1 MSHASRPRR
10 RRSMETMTVA
20 IVGGTGTLGRK
31 VAAELEA
38 RGHKV
43 RSLSRHAPEY
53 RVDLATGEGLAPALA
68 ECDVVIDASN
78 SSARKPAGILVDGSR
93 RLLEAEAAAGVKHHV
108 CVSIVGCDQVSMS
121 YFRAKAEQERVV
133 GQGTVPWS
141 IVRSTQFHEL
151 VGTVVAAAG
160 RWRVLPRPPGVLQ
173 PVACA
178 DAARA
183 IADVAEGAPLNRCLT
198 VAGPEVREVR
208 DLARTW
214 REVTGHRAALVPMPV
229 PGTVGRALRSG
240 ALTAPRPDVRGAT
253 GFAD

>member
-1 MSHASRPRR
+1 ME
-10 RRSMETMTVA
+10 SMTIA
-20 IVGGTGTLGRK
+20 IVGGTGTLGRR
-31 VAAELEA
+31 VAAELGG
-38 RGHKV
+38 RGHTV
-43 RSLSRHAPEY
+43 RPLSRHAPEY
-53 RVDLATGEGLAPALA
+53 RVDLATGDGLGPALA
-68 ECDVVIDASN
+68 GCDVVVNASN
-78 SSARKPAGILVDGSR
+78 SASRKPAGILVDGSR
-93 RLLEAEAAAGVKHHV
+93 RLLEAEAAAGVTHHV
-108 CVSIVGCDQVSMS
+108 CVSIVGCDQVPMS
-121 YFRAKAEQERVV
+121 YFRAKADQERVV
-133 GQGTVPWS
+133 GQGTLPWS

-151 VGTVVAAAG
+151 VGTVLAAAG
-160 RWRVLPRPPGVLQ
+160 RWWVLPMPPGVLQ

-253 GFAD
+253 GFADWLRSVPG

>member
-1 MSHASRPRR
+1 MD
-10 RRSMETMTVA
+10 TMTIA

-43 RSLSRHAPEY
+43 RPLSRHAPEY
-53 RVDLATGEGLAPALA
+53 RVDLATGDGLAPALA
-68 ECDVVIDASN
+68 GCDVVVDASN
-78 SSARKPAGILVDGSR
+78 SSSRKPAGVLVDGSR
-93 RLLEAEAAAGVKHHV
+93 RLLAAEETAGVKHHV
-108 CVSIVGCDQVSMS
+108 CVSIVGCGEVPMG
-121 YFRAKAEQERVV
+121 YYRAKTDQERVV
-133 GQGTVPWS
+133 RQGAVPWS

-151 VGTVVAAAG
+151 VGTILTAAG
-160 RWRVLPRPPGVLQ
+160 RWRVLPMPRGVLQ

-198 VAGPEVREVR
+198 VAGPEVRELR

-214 REVTGHRAALVPMPV
+214 RDVTGHWALLVPMPV

-253 GFAD
+253 GFADWLRSVSG

>member
-1 MSHASRPRR
+1 
-10 RRSMETMTVA
+10 MTIA
-20 IVGGTGTLGRK
+20 IVGGTGTLGRQ

-38 RGHKV
+38 RGHQV
-43 RSLSRHAPEY
+43 RPLSRHAPQY
-53 RVDLATGEGLAPALA
+53 RVDLATGDGLAPALA
-68 ECDVVIDASN
+68 GCDVVVDASN
-78 SSARKPAGILVDGSR
+78 SSSRKPAGVLVDGSR
-93 RLLEAEAAAGVKHHV
+93 RLLAAEETAGVKHHV
-108 CVSIVGCDQVSMS
+108 CVSIVGCGEVPMG
-121 YFRAKAEQERVV
+121 YYRAKTDQERVV
-133 GQGTVPWS
+133 SQGAVPWS

-151 VGTVVAAAG
+151 VGTILTAAG
-160 RWRVLPRPPGVLQ
+160 RWRVLPMPRGVLQ

-198 VAGPEVREVR
+198 VAGPEVRELR

-214 REVTGHRAALVPMPV
+214 RDVTGHRALLVPMPV

-253 GFAD
+253 GFADWLRSVSG

>member
-1 MSHASRPRR
+1 
-10 RRSMETMTVA
+10 MEGMTIA
-20 IVGGTGTLGRK
+20 IVGGTGMLGRQ
-31 VAAELEA
+31 VVAELEA
-38 RGHKV
+38 RGNQV
-43 RSLSRHAPEY
+43 RPLSRHAPEY
-53 RVDLATGEGLAPALA
+53 RVDLATGDGLGPALA
-68 ECDVVIDASN
+68 DCDVVVDASN
-78 SSARKPAGILVDGSR
+78 SASRKPAGILVEGSR
-93 RLLEAEAAAGVKHHV
+93 RLLEAEAAAGVTHHV

-121 YFRAKAEQERVV
+121 YFRAKADQERVV
-133 GQGTVPWS
+133 GQGAVPWS
-141 IVRSTQFHEL
+141 IVRSTQSHEL
-151 VGTVVAAAG
+151 VGTVLAAAG
-160 RWRVLPRPPGVLQ
+160 RWRVLPMPPGVLQ

-240 ALTAPRPDVRGAT
+240 ALTVARPDVRGAT
-253 GFAD
+253 GFADWLRSVPG